1 MPEVNPIPVEPAKPD
16 PKPDSKRDP
25 KILAQGVAL
34 AIVIA
39 TVLVTIFAVWT
50 HDYRPETDDA
60 TLRANFIG
68 VAPQASG
75 HIVELNVQDNQ
86 FVKEGDLL
94 FVIDPRPYE
103 DALAS
108 AKANLNLTRKQVAS
122 FTDAFKVADASIIRA
137 EAQRLAAEASVER
150 AEAEFKDAEDHVKRL
165 EPLLAKEFATAD
177 QLEAARTRQLVA
189 DTSVREAQ
197 RMLASAAAAVDEAK
211 AQRTKAE
218 DDIGQEGD
226 VNARIAA
233 AEAQLRE
240 AELNLGYCRVYAPFS
255 GKVVNFNISI
265 GEFART
271 GVDAFTLVDT
281 RTWYVVANFR
291 ETQLKHIEEGSPA
304 EIYLQY
310 KGGKR
315 FKGKVVGLAWA
326 VVPEDG
332 TSAGGLPDVPRNL
345 DWVRLAQRFPV
356 RIQVENP
363 DNSFRVGA
371 SAVVT
376 ITGPAPRPN
385 PAANP

>member
-1 MPEVNPIPVEPAKPD
+1 MPEENPIPAEPAEPDLKPES
-16 PKPDSKRDP
+16 KPNP
-25 KILAQGVAL
+25 KILGQRVAL
-34 AIVIA
+34 GIVIT
-39 TVLVTIFAVWT
+39 TVVVTIIAVWT

-68 VAPQASG
+68 VAPQVSG
-75 HIVELNVQDNQ
+75 HIVELYVKDNQ
-86 FVKEGDLL
+86 SIKKGDLL
-94 FVIDPRPYE
+94 FVVDPRPYE
-103 DALAS
+103 DSVAS
-108 AKANLNLTRKQVAS
+108 AKANLSLTRKEVA
-122 FTDAFKVADASIIRA
+122 TLEDALKVAEASIMRA
-137 EAQRLAAEASVER
+137 EAQELAAEATVER
-150 AEAEFKDAEDHVKRL
+150 AQAEYKEADDHVKRL
-165 EPLLAKEFATAD
+165 EPLLAKQFATAD
-177 QLEAARTRQLVA
+177 QLEAARTQRLVA

-197 RMLASAAAAVDEAK
+197 RMLASDAAAVDEAK
-211 AQRTKAE
+211 AQRNKAE

-233 AEAQLRE
+233 AEAQLHE
-240 AELNLGYCRVYAPFS
+240 AQLNLEYCRVKAPFS

-271 GVDAFTLVDT
+271 GVDVFTLVDT
-281 RTWYVVANFR
+281 STWYVVANFR
-291 ETQLKHIEEGSPA
+291 ETQLKHIEDGSPA

-332 TSAGGLPDVPRNL
+332 TSVEGLPDVPRNL

-356 RIQVENP
+356 RIQVESP
-363 DNSFRVGA
+363 DESFRVGA

-376 ITGPAPRPN
+376 ITGPPPKPN